1 MRGLIIEFWVKLSR
15 LISNLTLNK
24 NKIIICLI
32 IFYLFEDSKINMI
45 KLNNNFYDLF
55 IYIFKYKYNQLN
67 ILH

>member
-32 IFYLFEDSKINMI
+32 TFYLFEDSKINMI